1 MLQKSAVAPR
11 VSPPARDESTTPDA
25 KRPYGARAE
34 SNIDPALS
42 GGVSSP
48 GVSSPGVSSPS
59 ASGTEEDNARD
70 RAEEVWVENIRV
82 IEALR
87 KLIADRLERGEYED
101 DTAEKDGDTEMGEAQ
116 EAQEGEKEVKAEES
130 LYPVLRA
137 AIDAA
142 DA

>member
-25 KRPYGARAE
+25 KRPYSARAE

-48 GVSSPGVSSPS
+48 S
-59 ASGTEEDNARD
+59 ASGTEEGDARD

-101 DTAEKDGDTEMGEAQ
+101 DRAEGEDTEMGEAQ
-116 EAQEGEKEVKAEES
+116 EEEKEVKAEES

>member
-1 MLQKSAVAPR
+1 
-11 VSPPARDESTTPDA
+11 D
-25 KRPYGARAE
+25 
-34 SNIDPALS
+34 
-42 GGVSSP
+42 
-48 GVSSPGVSSPS
+48 
-59 ASGTEEDNARD
+59 ARD

-101 DTAEKDGDTEMGEAQ
+101 ENDGEGEDTEMGEAQ
-116 EAQEGEKEVKAEES
+116 GREGEKEVKAEES

-142 DA
+142 EA

>member
-1 MLQKSAVAPR
+1 AGSV
-11 VSPPARDESTTPDA
+11 
-25 KRPYGARAE
+25 G
-34 SNIDPALS
+34 
-42 GGVSSP
+42 
-48 GVSSPGVSSPS
+48 SPS
-59 ASGTEEDNARD
+59 PSGTEEGDARD

-101 DTAEKDGDTEMGEAQ
+101 DKPDTEMGEAQ
-116 EAQEGEKEVKAEES
+116 EAQGEKVKAEES

-142 DA
+142 EA

>member
-1 MLQKSAVAPR
+1 MLQKSAAPR

-48 GVSSPGVSSPS
+48 SP
-59 ASGTEEDNARD
+59 SGTEEGDARD

-101 DTAEKDGDTEMGEAQ
+101 DKEGGDTEMGEAQ
-116 EAQEGEKEVKAEES
+116 EEEKEREVKAEES

-142 DA
+142 EA

>member
-42 GGVSSP
+42 G

>member
-25 KRPYGARAE
+25 KRPYARAE
-34 SNIDPALS
+34 SNIDPAL

-48 GVSSPGVSSPS
+48 SP
-59 ASGTEEDNARD
+59 SGTEEGDARD

-101 DTAEKDGDTEMGEAQ
+101 DKAEGEDTEMGEAQ
-116 EAQEGEKEVKAEES
+116 EGDKEVKTEES

-142 DA
+142 EA